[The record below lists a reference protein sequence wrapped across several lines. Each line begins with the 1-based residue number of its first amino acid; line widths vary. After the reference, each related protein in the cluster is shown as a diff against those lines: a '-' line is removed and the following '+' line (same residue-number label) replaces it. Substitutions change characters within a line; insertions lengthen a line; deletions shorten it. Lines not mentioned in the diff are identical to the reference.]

1 MSRTLIQDVVSLTKA
16 GWRPYNAQPDRS
28 VYDKLGC
35 EMVLRGK
42 KPIWFVREDVFCCI
56 GCAAR
61 CSLTRPAGFP
71 LPLPFPMRYT
81 PQDAPYALT
90 PAEMV
95 ERKNLLTVRETSY
108 CLNVSE
114 RQVYDWLAEGRL
126 VALKERPIRVR
137 AVEVKAMM
145 QNFDE

>member
-1 MSRTLIQDVVSLTKA
+1 MSRTLIQDVVKLTKA

-28 VYDKLGC
+28 VYEKLGC
-35 EMVLRGK
+35 SLVLRGK
-42 KPIWFVREDVFCCI
+42 KPFWFVREDVFCCL
-56 GCAAR
+56 GCATH
-61 CSLTRPAGFP
+61 CCLTRPAGFP
-71 LPLPFPMRYT
+71 LPLPLPVRYVM
-81 PQDAPYALT
+81 PDRPYALT

-95 ERKNLLTVRETSY
+95 ERKNLLTVREASY

-137 AVEVKAMM
+137 STEIKAMM
-145 QNFDE
+145 LNFDE

>member
-28 VYDKLGC
+28 VYEKLGC
-35 EMVLRGK
+35 DAVLRGK
-42 KPIWFVREDVFCCI
+42 KPLWFVREDVFCCI

-61 CSLTRPAGFP
+61 CCLTRPAGFP
-71 LPLPFPMRYT
+71 LPLPLQIRYAQ
-81 PQDAPYALT
+81 PEHPYTLT

-95 ERKNLLTVRETSY
+95 ERKGLLTVKEASY

-126 VALKERPIRVR
+126 VQLKMRPIRVR
-137 AVEVKAMM
+137 ATEVKAMM
-145 QNFDE
+145 SDFDE